1 MINRAAWFLASAL
14 DRNKPPHIRKAA
26 YVCYEIERYYDSVIS
41 GLFPIMAVPVEYIAQ
56 VRSRVFERHEGPIT
70 GFQIRA

>member
-1 MINRAAWFLASAL
+1 MNRAAWFLASAL

-26 YVCYEIERYYDSVIS
+26 YVCFEIEEFYNAVMSRS
-41 GLFPIMAVPVEYIAQ
+41 FPIMAVPVEYIAQ